1 MCNYYY
7 TNNKLM
13 QSKTVSNLQPYIV
26 EVSLEE
32 NKILAELAFQI
43 TATPS
48 NNPQLFCAQSKECSK
63 NVPERIKNILMDFAK
78 KGSESGFLL
87 FKNISF
93 DNISSLLSL
102 PISSTVLL
110 PKTPVDNN
118 NKIGETTILAYIQ
131 SILINVIGEMISY
144 EAEGYGRLF
153 QDVVP
158 VKKMENQ
165 QTSVGSN
172 TELEIHTEQAFS
184 KLRPDILSLAC
195 IRGDLLAQTYILPVN
210 YILEQMDN
218 DEKEKLRLPLWK
230 TGVDLSFKLN
240 GNDFIE
246 GDIRGP
252 FPIISG
258 DDIDPK
264 LLFDQDLMFGINEES
279 NNLIK
284 KIIDIYYKR
293 RNQHNLQRGE
303 IILIDNLRAVHG
315 RSSFYPKYD
324 GNDRFLIRCFA
335 VYDYEFTRYA
345 RGNGE
350 RMIYAIYS

>member
-1 MCNYYY
+1 
-7 TNNKLM
+7 
-13 QSKTVSNLQPYIV
+13 
-26 EVSLEE
+26 
-32 NKILAELAFQI
+32 
-43 TATPS
+43 
-48 NNPQLFCAQSKECSK
+48 
-63 NVPERIKNILMDFAK
+63 
-78 KGSESGFLL
+78 
-87 FKNISF
+87 
-93 DNISSLLSL
+93 
-102 PISSTVLL
+102 VLL

-252 FPIISG
+252 LPIISG
-258 DDIDPK
+258 DYNDPK
-264 LLFDQDLMFGINEES
+264 LIFDQDLMFGLNEDS

-284 KIIDIYYKR
+284 KIIDIYYKY
-293 RNQHNLQRGE
+293 RNQHNLQSGE
-303 IILIDNLRAVHG
+303 IILIDNNRAVHG
-315 RSSFYPKYD
+315 RSPFYPKYD

-335 VYDYEFTRYA
+335 VYDYEHSSYA
-345 RGNGE
+345 RDSGS
-350 RMIYAIYS
+350 RMVSAIYS